1 MLLYF
6 CSTLFRMLVY
16 EYINNG
22 SLELWLHEGMGE
34 NTYLTWEARMKIML
48 GTAKG
53 LVKSSSI

>member
-1 MLLYF
+1 M
-6 CSTLFRMLVY
+6 Y

-34 NTYLTWEARMKIML
+34 NRYLTWEARMKIML

-53 LVKSSSI
+53 SVK